1 MAAKIPLIW
10 YGYRVG
16 LGTGMKQGDTACPL
30 FFAVST
36 FELFESIRDA
46 ADKKLVVEKFPLIP
60 SYVGL

>member
-1 MAAKIPLIW
+1 
-10 YGYRVG
+10 
-16 LGTGMKQGDTACPL
+16 MKQGDTACPL

-46 ADKKLVVEKFPLIP
+46 ADKKLVVEEFPLIP